1 MADGPWEQFQTGHP
15 ADKFADRLGPWQ
27 QFQKP
32 QVAQAQPAVPQQTDP
47 KGREL
52 LPSGSLP
59 SGTELIT
66 TSQGRHN
73 LWSAIKQEPERIYE
87 GIKETVKAP
96 GEILKSDKPVTTGE
110 MIKPAANIAMLMQ
123 GTASPEASLTAGLNL
138 GRLRRT
144 PTGAPGEASMLR
156 KIFSP
161 GSVSPKGEEAAGM
174 LREAGGTAARDTETT
189 RAALGQYEAQINAM
203 PPQQQLDLLGYME
216 GRSGGAKIPD
226 PKLQAFAD
234 EFRDAMKLREQKIA
248 GSSRLSQ
255 AGILE
260 DYVTHYWKDPAA
272 ARVFVNRWSSKQG
285 SGGTLK
291 KRTIPTIEEGIK
303 AGLVPLT
310 NNPLE
315 IAMRYVTNMD
325 RYIGMNEMIEA
336 GRNAGSVKF
345 FKPGSKNIP
354 EGWVQLQGHL
364 AERMSGG
371 GHNRGQRMVAH
382 APAEWATIWNRHVD
396 PGVYRSQLGGQAYD
410 ALRNT
415 SNLTT
420 QAVLGLSGYH
430 VMAMA
435 NEAVISSF
443 AKGLSQAIGG
453 AKLAGRGVL
462 RGDVGEILRGGQTAA
477 KGAGA
482 IPASLVSPVSRALQ
496 GRKFQQVYL
505 GRTPGSPDFR
515 HLVDLFEKAGG
526 RAVGKRHAVDYQ
538 FSSAGSYFTSWKR
551 GSLKMEMRSALSDIK
566 ASQFPVGKAAL
577 TVGRSIGRAFET
589 ISDPL
594 FSKYIPMLKSGVFY
608 DTMKAWLEANPGAT
622 YDQQMVVARKLI
634 DSIDNRFGEMIQD
647 NIMWSTLAKQT
658 AAIGM
663 LSYSWNLGTV
673 RELMGGAL
681 AAGRTLGKGID
692 IASPKYDPRVA
703 YVIAFPMAVA
713 TMNAI
718 YQYLKTLQYSGKGM
732 PPTTANDLMAPET
745 GGESPGFGGRG
756 TVPER
761 AILPGYQKDV
771 FGWYNNLTPMGHG
784 SVGAEILNKMNPLMR
799 MGFEFMNKKDW
810 RDDPIIRPD
819 PTVPQWLADYFNF
832 VVNSV
837 TPISIGRVGKGEKRG
852 SAFGLG
858 DELLGVR
865 PAPSM
870 LLDPEGF
877 ERGMTAIE
885 KKKWMLKQAHDRAQ
899 TRQYG
904 GPQQ

>member
-32 QVAQAQPAVPQQTDP
+32 QATQQQAAPQQTDP

-52 LPSGSLP
+52 LPSGQLP
-59 SGTELIT
+59 SGTELLT
-66 TSQGRHN
+66 TPQGRHN
-73 LWSAIKQEPERIYE
+73 IWSAIKQEPGRIYE

-96 GEILKSDKPVTTGE
+96 GEILKSEKPVTTGE
-110 MIKPAANIAMLMQ
+110 MIEPAANIAMLA
-123 GTASPEASLTAGLNL
+123 GTRPLKFG
-138 GRLRRT
+138 
-144 PTGAPGEASMLR
+144 GEAIAVPAESSMLR
-156 KIFSP
+156 KMFSP
-161 GSVSPKGEEAAGM
+161 GSVAPKGEEAAGM
-174 LREAGGTAARDTETT
+174 LREAGGTAARDTEMT
-189 RAALGQYEAQINAM
+189 RQSLSNDQSLNWFQNLFSNYEKRINQM
-203 PPQQQLDLLGYME
+203 QPEQRLDLLAYME
-216 GRSGGAKIPD
+216 GRSSGARIPD

-234 EFRDAMKLREQKIA
+234 QFRDAMKLREQKIA
-248 GSSRLSQ
+248 SSSRLSQ

-272 ARVFVNRWSSKQG
+272 ARVFVNRWTSKQG
-285 SGGTLK
+285 SGATLK
-291 KRTIPTIEEGIK
+291 KRTIPTIEEGIRV
-303 AGLVPLT
+303 GLVPLT

-345 FKPGSKNIP
+345 FKPGSRNIP
-354 EGWVQLQGHL
+354 EGWVELQGHL
-364 AERMSGG
+364 AKRQPPKGPPLT
-371 GHNRGQRMVAH
+371 AH

-396 PGVYRSQLGGQAYD
+396 PGVYRSRLGGQVYD
-410 ALRNT
+410 AIRNT
-415 SNLTT
+415 SNLVT
-420 QAVLGLSGYH
+420 QLVLSLSGYH

-435 NEAVISSF
+435 NETVLSGF

-462 RGDVGEILRGGQTAA
+462 RGDVAEILRGGQTAA

-482 IPASLVSPVSRALQ
+482 IPAALVSPVSRALQ

-505 GRTPGSPDFR
+505 GRTPGSPDYR

-551 GSLKMEMRSALSDIK
+551 GSLKMEMRSALSDIA
-566 ASQFPVGKAAL
+566 ASKFPVGRAAL

-594 FSKYIPMLKSGVFY
+594 FSKYIPMLKSGAFY
-608 DTMKAWLEANPGAT
+608 DTMKAWIEANPGAS
-622 YDQQMVVARKLI
+622 YDEQMVVARKLI

-647 NIMWSTLAKQT
+647 NIMWSTLAKQV

-673 RELMGGAL
+673 RELMGGA
-681 AAGRTLGKGID
+681 AATARTLGKD
-692 IASPKYDPRVA
+692 INISSPKYDPRVA

-713 TMNAI
+713 TMNGI
-718 YQYLKTLQYSGKGM
+718 YQYLKTGK
-732 PPTTANDLMAPET
+732 PPQTAQDLMAPQT
-745 GGESPGFGGRG
+745 GGEAPGFGGRDV
-756 TVPER
+756 VPER

-771 FGWYNNLTPMGHG
+771 FGWYTNLTPMGHG

-819 PTVPQWLADYFNF
+819 PTVPEWLSDYFNF
-832 VVNSV
+832 AVGSV
-837 TPISIGRVGKGEKRG
+837 TPISVGRIGKGEKKG
-852 SAFGLG
+852 SAFGTG
-858 DELLGVR
+858 EKLLGIR

-870 LLDPEGF
+870 LMDPEGYQ
-877 ERGMTAIE
+877 RGMTAME

-899 TRQYG
+899 QRQYG
-904 GPQQ
+904 GSIE

>member
-1 MADGPWEQFQTGHP
+1 MADERPPLSQF
-15 ADKFADRLGPWQ
+15 DKRPPLAS
-27 QFQKP
+27 FQKP
-32 QVAQAQPAVPQQTDP
+32 PLASFHTLETTSQQTDP

-52 LPSGSLP
+52 LPSGALP
-59 SGTELIT
+59 SGTELLT
-66 TSQGRHN
+66 TPQGRHN
-73 LWSAIKQEPERIYE
+73 IWSAIKQEPGRIYE
-87 GIKETVKAP
+87 GIKETIKAP

-110 MIKPAANIAMLMQ
+110 MIAPATNI
-123 GTASPEASLTAGLNL
+123 GLLVGMRPSEVPFARVGKNVTV
-138 GRLRRT
+138 T
-144 PTGAPGEASMLR
+144 PTGEAAPAEASMLR

-161 GSVSPKGEEAAGM
+161 GSVTPKGEEAAGM

-216 GRSGGAKIPD
+216 GRSTGAKIPD

-248 GSSRLSQ
+248 SSSRLSQ

-272 ARVFVNRWSSKQG
+272 ARVFVNRWTSKQG
-285 SGGTLK
+285 SGATLK
-291 KRTIPTIEEGIK
+291 KRSIPTIEEGIR

-345 FKPGSKNIP
+345 FKPGSRNIP
-354 EGWVQLQGHL
+354 EGWVELQGHL
-364 AERMSGG
+364 AKRQPPKGPPLT
-371 GHNRGQRMVAH
+371 AH

-453 AKLAGRGVL
+453 AKLAGRGAL
-462 RGDVGEILRGGQTAA
+462 RRDVAEILRGGQIAA

-505 GRTPGSPDFR
+505 GRTPGSPDYR

-551 GSLKMEMRSALSDIK
+551 GSLKMEMRNALSDIK
-566 ASQFPVGKAAL
+566 ASKFPVGKAAL

-673 RELMGGAL
+673 REIMGGVA

-713 TMNAI
+713 TMNGI
-718 YQYLKTLQYSGKGM
+718 YQYLKTGK
-732 PPTTANDLMAPET
+732 PPQTAQDLMAPQT
-745 GGESPGFGGRG
+745 SGEAPGFGGRG
-756 TVPER
+756 MVPER

-771 FGWYNNLTPMGHG
+771 FGWYTNLTPMGHG

-819 PTVPQWLADYFNF
+819 PTVPEWLSDYFNF
-832 VVNSV
+832 AVNSV
-837 TPISIGRVGKGEKRG
+837 TPISVGRIGKGEKKG
-852 SAFGLG
+852 SAFGTG
-858 DELLGVR
+858 EELLGIR

-870 LLDPEGF
+870 LTDPEGF
-877 ERGMTAIE
+877 QRGMTAME

-899 TRQYG
+899 ARQYG
-904 GPQQ
+904 GPQE

>member
-32 QVAQAQPAVPQQTDP
+32 QAAQAQPQQAAAP
-47 KGREL
+47 KSETEK
-52 LPSGSLP
+52 PGSLNLLGGAKRAAWNI
-59 SGTELIT
+59 SQTEVPRIFGASVEMAKKPGEFAVSKEPIT
-66 TSQGRHN
+66 TGQM
-73 LWSAIKQEPERIYE
+73 
-87 GIKETVKAP
+87 V
-96 GEILKSDKPVTTGE
+96 
-110 MIKPAANIAMLMQ
+110 PAATDIALATMRFGKTPFEM
-123 GTASPEASLTAGLNL
+123 GRTVADPAEAST
-138 GRLRRT
+138 
-144 PTGAPGEASMLR
+144 LR

-161 GSVSPKGEEAAGM
+161 APSHPKARKRLGCCARRAARQRAIPKPPAPSSVSTRRRSTPCRHSSNLTCLATWRAGQRGE
-174 LREAGGTAARDTETT
+174 DT
-189 RAALGQYEAQINAM
+189 
-203 PPQQQLDLLGYME
+203 
-216 GRSGGAKIPD
+216 D

-248 GSSRLSQ
+248 SSSRLSQ

-453 AKLAGRGVL
+453 AKLAGRGAL

-551 GSLKMEMRSALSDIK
+551 GSLKLEMRNALSDIK

-577 TVGRSIGRAFET
+577 TVGRSIGRALET
-589 ISDPL
+589 ISAPL
-594 FSKYIPMLKSGVFY
+594 FEKYIPMLKSGVFY

-647 NIMWSTLAKQT
+647 NIMWSTTAKQT

-713 TMNAI
+713 TMNGI
-718 YQYLKTLQYSGKGM
+718 YQYLKTGK
-732 PPTTANDLMAPET
+732 PPQTAQDLMAPQT
-745 GGESPGFGGRG
+745 GGEAPGFGGRG
-756 TVPER
+756 TTPER

-771 FGWYNNLTPMGHG
+771 FGWYTNLTPAGHG

-832 VVNSV
+832 AVNSV
-837 TPISIGRVGKGEKRG
+837 TPISVGRIGKGEKKG
-852 SAFGLG
+852 SAFGSG
-858 DELLGVR
+858 EELLGIR
-865 PAPSM
+865 PAPSI
-870 LLDPEGF
+870 LQDPEGY

-899 TRQYG
+899 QRQYG